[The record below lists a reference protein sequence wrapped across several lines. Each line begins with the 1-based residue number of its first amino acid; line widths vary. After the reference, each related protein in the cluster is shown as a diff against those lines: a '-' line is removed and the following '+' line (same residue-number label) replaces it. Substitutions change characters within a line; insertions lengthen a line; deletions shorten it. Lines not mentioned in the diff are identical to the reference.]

1 VELQGRLEALNRQG
15 VSVAAVSYD
24 PVAVLADFS
33 VRRGISFPLLSDP
46 GSLTIKRY
54 GIFNTTVPESNQ
66 QTFGVPFPG
75 TFMLD
80 VRHVVTAR
88 YFEPAYQER
97 NTVASIFA
105 RLGNMLEVPATK
117 VSSPQ
122 LELTTFATDSTVA
135 PGTHFSI
142 VVDVRPARG
151 MHVYAP
157 GVSGYKPI
165 VLAIEPQRWVVVRA
179 AQYPPSDD
187 YHFKPLNEHVQV
199 YQRTFRIVQDIALDA
214 SPEAQA
220 ALKDISTLTLKGALN
235 YQACD
240 DKICFSPQAVPLTW
254 TVAVRQLDRERA
266 RR

>member
-1 VELQGRLEALNRQG
+1 VELQGRLEALKRQG
-15 VSVAAVSYD
+15 VAVAAVSYD

-33 VRRGISFPLLSDP
+33 VRRGITFPLLSDP

-54 GIFNTTVPESNQ
+54 GIFNTTIPESNQ
-66 QTFGVPFPG
+66 QTYGVPFPG

-80 VRHVVTAR
+80 VRHVVTSR

-97 NTVASIFA
+97 NTVASILA
-105 RLGNMLEVPATK
+105 RLGNTLDVPATK

-122 LELTTFATDSTVA
+122 LEVTTFATDSTVA

-142 VVDVRPARG
+142 ILDVRPAPG
-151 MHVYAP
+151 IHVYAP
-157 GVSGYKPI
+157 GVSDYKPI
-165 VLAIEPQRWVVVRA
+165 ALAIEPQRWVVLRT
-179 AQYPPSDD
+179 AQYPPSED

-199 YQRTFRIVQDIALDA
+199 YQRPFRMVQDVALDA

-220 ALKDISTLTLKGALN
+220 AMKDVSTLTLTGTLN

-240 DKICFSPQAVPLTW
+240 EKICFSPQAVPLTW

-266 RR
+266 NR

>member
-1 VELQGRLEALNRQG
+1 MELQGRLEGLKREGIA
-15 VSVAAVSYD
+15 VAAVSYD

-33 VRRGISFPLLSDP
+33 ARRGISFPLLSDP
-46 GSLTIKRY
+46 GSVTIRRY
-54 GIFNTTVPESNQ
+54 GIFNTTIPESNQ
-66 QTFGVPFPG
+66 QTYGVPFPG
-75 TFMLD
+75 TFMLNAQ
-80 VRHVVTAR
+80 RVVTAR

-97 NTVASIFA
+97 NTVASILA
-105 RLGNMLEVPATK
+105 RLGKGLDVPATK

-142 VVDVRPARG
+142 VLDVQPARG
-151 MHVYAP
+151 IHVYAP

-165 VLAIEPQRWVVVRA
+165 ALAIESQRWVVLRA
-179 AQYPPSDD
+179 AQYPPAEE
-187 YHFKPLNEHVQV
+187 YHFKPLNERVQV
-199 YQRTFRIVQDIALDA
+199 YQHPFRIVQDIALDA

-220 ALKDISTLTLKGALN
+220 ALKDVSTLTLKGTLN

-240 DKICFSPQAVPLTW
+240 DKICFSPQVVPLTW

-266 RR
+266 KR